1 MCKTASRKQRIVL
14 LGGGHAHVEVVR
26 RIGLARIPCEV
37 ILVSPARYSPYSGM
51 LPGYV
56 AGRYAFEDFHIDL
69 EALCAR
75 ANVDFHAGTAVD
87 IAVAARHVSLAD
99 GSILAYDILSLDIGS
114 TPSLPAGVSEGVA
127 VKPISNFAN
136 KLVFLDTKVRS
147 SSTRFQI
154 AVVGQGVAGVEIA
167 FALNQRFRG
176 APVSTGDD
184 PEGVDIILLGRGP
197 EILPERSARARRFVA
212 AALER
217 ARIEIRHG
225 FDACSFENGVLR
237 SSDGR
242 MLVADECVWTTSSAA
257 PGWLRQTG
265 LSLDDSGFVRVDEN
279 LRSPSH
285 PQVFAAGDV
294 AALADPRPKA
304 GVFAVRQGPVLAD
317 NLIAT
322 LTGRPFV
329 AFMPQRSWL
338 ALVSLG
344 DGRTVADKWG
354 LAVAGRWVSAWKH
367 WNDTRF
373 IRRYAPSC

>member
-1 MCKTASRKQRIVL
+1 MRKTALKKQRIVL
-14 LGGGHAHVEVVR
+14 LGGGHAHVEAVR

-37 ILVSPARYSPYSGM
+37 ILVSPARYTPYSGM

-87 IAVAARHVSLAD
+87 IDVAARHVSLAD

-136 KLVFLDTKVRS
+136 KLVSLDKKVRS

-184 PEGVDIILLGRGP
+184 PEGVDIILLGRGA
-197 EILPERSARARRFVA
+197 EILPERSASHAGSSLPHLSARASKPATASMPARSRTGCSGQAMAACWLPTNACGRR
-212 AALER
+212 R
-217 ARIEIRHG
+217 
-225 FDACSFENGVLR
+225 VLR
-237 SSDGR
+237 RDCFDRPVYRSTTAVSSG
-242 MLVADECVWTTSSAA
+242 
-257 PGWLRQTG
+257 
-265 LSLDDSGFVRVDEN
+265 
-279 LRSPSH
+279 
-285 PQVFAAGDV
+285 
-294 AALADPRPKA
+294 
-304 GVFAVRQGPVLAD
+304 
-317 NLIAT
+317 
-322 LTGRPFV
+322 
-329 AFMPQRSWL
+329 
-338 ALVSLG
+338 
-344 DGRTVADKWG
+344 
-354 LAVAGRWVSAWKH
+354 
-367 WNDTRF
+367 
-373 IRRYAPSC
+373 